1 MHCSDFCSDP
11 MIRRTYPDTSAHIL
25 VWQLNALLS
34 EQVLNRKILR
44 RIVLLSSNQRVGS
57 SNLSGRATLTLAMI
71 RIYTATPNS
80 LSFAFLGLIGITGFV
95 S

>member
-1 MHCSDFCSDP
+1 
-11 MIRRTYPDTSAHIL
+11 
-25 VWQLNALLS
+25 
-34 EQVLNRKILR
+34 
-44 RIVLLSSNQRVGS
+44 
-57 SNLSGRATLTLAMI
+57 MI